1 MTAAVSA
8 RGTLRRFVCVLLA
21 AAIATWTQSAE
32 ACGVC
37 FSATEETRE
46 AYYVTTVLLMLLP
59 FVLLGALLFW
69 LRKAAGRRDEAR
81 EASGWAVDCSASIQ
95 RGSERE

>member
-32 ACGVC
+32 ACSVC
-37 FSATEETRE
+37 LSATEETRE

-59 FVLLGALLFW
+59 FVFLGALLFW
-69 LRKAAGRRDEAR
+69 LRKAAGRQDEAR
-81 EASGWAVDCSASIQ
+81 EAPGWGADRTASIQ
-95 RGSERE
+95 RGSESE

>member
-1 MTAAVSA
+1 MTAAIPA
-8 RGTLRRFVCVLLA
+8 RGTLCRFVSVLLA
-21 AAIATWTQSAE
+21 AAIATWTQSAD

-37 FSATEETRE
+37 LSATEETRE

-69 LRKAAGRRDEAR
+69 LRKAAGRQDEAR
-81 EASGWAVDCSASIQ
+81 EAPGWGADCTASIQ
-95 RGSERE
+95 RGSESE